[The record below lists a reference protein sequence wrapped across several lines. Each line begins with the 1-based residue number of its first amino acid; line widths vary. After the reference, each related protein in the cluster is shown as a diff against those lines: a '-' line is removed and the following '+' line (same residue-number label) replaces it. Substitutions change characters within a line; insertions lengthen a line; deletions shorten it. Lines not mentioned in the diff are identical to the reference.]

1 MKTVSCL
8 SLSGGQ
14 GKTSVSLLLGK
25 LLAHQGQKVLMVD
38 ADPQANLTFYLGHD
52 VQASEPTLLEVLK
65 RQVET
70 ADGIYPLAATNLFLI
85 PADEGL
91 HKAQEYLATSGM
103 GALALRYALEAVGN
117 VFDVCIID
125 SPPQRTQICL
135 SVVGASD
142 WVLIPAEASTK
153 GVNSLLRS
161 LELLEEMGRLRA
173 FTGQV
178 LGVLPFRDKW
188 FGRSQATDSRE
199 AIAAM
204 QQVAGAVPV
213 LPSIME
219 SERYKQA
226 IRQGLLLSDIGHAG
240 LEFPLYRV
248 IEVLEQ
254 EVDNG

>member
-1 MKTVSCL
+1 MQTLSCV

-14 GKTSVSLLLGK
+14 GKTSIALLLGQ
-25 LLAHQGQKVLMVD
+25 LLAQQGRKVLMVD
-38 ADPQANLTFYLGHD
+38 ADPQANLTFYLGQD
-52 VQASEPTLLEVLK
+52 VQPNAPTLLEVLQ

-70 ADGIYPLAATNLFLI
+70 ADGIYPLSYANLFLM

-103 GALALRYALEAVGN
+103 GALALRYALEAVGGL
-117 VFDVCIID
+117 FDVCIID

-135 SVVGASD
+135 SVVGAAD
-142 WVLIPAEASTK
+142 QVLIPAEASTK

-161 LELLEEMGRLRA
+161 LELLDEMRRMRA
-173 FTGQV
+173 FRGQV

-204 QQVAGAVPV
+204 QQVAGAIPV
-213 LPSIME
+213 LPSVVE
-219 SERYKQA
+219 SERYKQV
-226 IRQGLLLSDIGHAG
+226 IRLGQRLSELGYEE
-240 LEFPLYRV
+240 LEFPLNRV
-248 IEVLEQ
+248 IEMLEQ
-254 EVDNG
+254 G

>member
-1 MKTVSCL
+1 
-8 SLSGGQ
+8 
-14 GKTSVSLLLGK
+14 
-25 LLAHQGQKVLMVD
+25 MVD

-52 VQASEPTLLEVLK
+52 FQPNEPTLIEVLK
-65 RQVET
+65 QQVET
-70 ADGIYPLAATNLFLI
+70 ADGIYPLATANLFLI
-85 PADEGL
+85 PADERL

-103 GALALRYALEAVGN
+103 GALALHHSLEAVEDLS
-117 VFDVCIID
+117 DVCVID

-135 SVVGASD
+135 SVAGASD

-161 LELLEEMGRLRA
+161 LDLLEELRRIRA

-204 QQVAGAVPV
+204 QQVTGAIPV
-213 LPSIME
+213 LPSIGE

-226 IRQGLLLSDIGHAG
+226 IRQGQRLSEIGYAE
-240 LEFPLYRV
+240 LEFPLHRV
-248 IEVLEQ
+248 IEALGRGQ
-254 EVDNG
+254 GNG

>member
-1 MKTVSCL
+1 MLQVLFSIC
-8 SLSGGQ
+8 SLP
-14 GKTSVSLLLGK
+14 LR
-25 LLAHQGQKVLMVD
+25 
-38 ADPQANLTFYLGHD
+38 NWY
-52 VQASEPTLLEVLK
+52 
-65 RQVET
+65 
-70 ADGIYPLAATNLFLI
+70 YPLAYANLFLM

-103 GALALRYALEAVGN
+103 GALALCYALEAVGGL
-117 VFDVCIID
+117 FDVCIID

-135 SVVGASD
+135 SVVGAAD

-161 LELLEEMGRLRA
+161 LELLEEMRRMRA
-173 FTGQV
+173 FRGQV

-204 QQVAGAVPV
+204 QQVAGAIPV
-213 LPSIME
+213 LPSVVE

-226 IRQGLLLSDIGHAG
+226 IRLGQRLSELGYEE
-240 LEFPLYRV
+240 LEFPLNRV
-248 IEVLEQ
+248 IEMLEQ
-254 EVDNG
+254 G

>member
-1 MKTVSCL
+1 
-8 SLSGGQ
+8 
-14 GKTSVSLLLGK
+14 
-25 LLAHQGQKVLMVD
+25 
-38 ADPQANLTFYLGHD
+38 
-52 VQASEPTLLEVLK
+52 LEVLK

-70 ADGIYPLAATNLFLI
+70 ADGIYPLAYANLFLM

-103 GALALRYALEAVGN
+103 GALALRYALEAVGDL
-117 VFDVCIID
+117 FDVCIID

-135 SVVGASD
+135 SVVGAAD

-161 LELLEEMGRLRA
+161 LELLDEMRRMRS
-173 FTGQV
+173 FRGQV

-204 QQVAGAVPV
+204 QQVAGAIPV
-213 LPSIME
+213 LPSILE

-226 IRQGLLLSDIGHAG
+226 IRLGRLLSDLGYG
-240 LEFPLYRV
+240 ELEFPLHRV
-248 IEVLEQ
+248 IELLEQ
-254 EVDNG
+254 E